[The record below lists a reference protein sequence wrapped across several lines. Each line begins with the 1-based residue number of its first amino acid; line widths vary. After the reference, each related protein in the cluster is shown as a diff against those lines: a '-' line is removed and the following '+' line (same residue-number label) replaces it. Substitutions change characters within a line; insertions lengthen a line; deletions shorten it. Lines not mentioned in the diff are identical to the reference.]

1 MIVLPHQNRILVVL
15 VSWDRGIDHRKVD
28 YHTIVLKSRRINEHG
43 NDLDIPA
50 AKL

>member
-1 MIVLPHQNRILVVL
+1 MIVLPHPNRILVVL
-15 VSWDRGIDHRKVD
+15 VSLNRGIDDRKLD
-28 YHTIVLKSRRINEHG
+28 DLTIVRASRRINEHG